1 VGKGPQALISY
12 LQTNKIWVLL
22 LFIIVAGRVWLAS
35 YIPVMEFTE
44 ARYAEIARKAFVL
57 DQWIPLWYRD
67 DQPFWGKPPLAFW
80 STTLSYYAFGVS
92 ELATRLPS
100 ILYTAATMLV
110 ISCWLRLLDRTA
122 LILPVCFVY
131 SSFFMVLQ
139 SAGTILTDPLMTLCT
154 TTVMLAFWQCLAQE
168 KPPVGW
174 SILLWSCLG
183 IGLLTKGPVVLVLCG
198 LPCGVWALTQG
209 RFLKAFRNTWF
220 LPGIVLM
227 LLIASPWYYLQEQ
240 RTPGFLEYFLIGE
253 HFYRFTEP
261 GWEGD
266 LYGAAKDQPI
276 GMIWLFLLIG
286 LVPWL
291 FIILWELIFR
301 RDKLFAKALA
311 VEKPLSVYLGLWLLM
326 PTLFFTFAGNI
337 IPTYVIPMLPSAAI
351 LLVMATTLR
360 PAQIQWLGFVF
371 AVFFFVLLL
380 TAYEFYFKS
389 HKYNQKPVIDEY
401 HRLNKLDPGPLHY
414 TGAETFSFVFYG
426 GGVATHGRVWP
437 DSGSPNTKYIAV
449 RDMWIKSFEPRL
461 KVRCT
466 KQMQQG
472 DVSFWYCPSINK
484 NGGDDSQ

>member
-1 VGKGPQALISY
+1 
-12 LQTNKIWVLL
+12 
-22 LFIIVAGRVWLAS
+22 
-35 YIPVMEFTE
+35 
-44 ARYAEIARKAFVL
+44 
-57 DQWIPLWYRD
+57 
-67 DQPFWGKPPLAFW
+67 
-80 STTLSYYAFGVS
+80 
-92 ELATRLPS
+92 
-100 ILYTAATMLV
+100 
-110 ISCWLRLLDRTA
+110 
-122 LILPVCFVY
+122 
-131 SSFFMVLQ
+131 MVLQ
-139 SAGTILTDPLMTLCT
+139 SAGTILTDPLLTLCT

-168 KPPVGW
+168 KPPLGW
-174 SILLWSCLG
+174 SVLLWSCLG

-286 LVPWL
+286 LLPWL

-449 RDMWIKSFEPRL
+449 RDMWIKSIEPRL

-472 DVSFWYCPSINK
+472 DVSFWYCPAINK
-484 NGGDDSQ
+484 NGVDDSQ